1 MDIALLLDRANLN
14 IEEIIC
20 YFMVSMKHHT
30 VQQCDFYHY
39 NFPPHNTIQNSNYQL
54 RSNFQI
60 DTKLQKIGLDLENS

>member
-39 NFPPHNTIQNSNYQL
+39 NFPPRHTEFKLSTKL
-54 RSNFQI
+54 HSNFQI
-60 DTKLQKIGLDLENS
+60 DQTTENWACFRKL